1 MKNGITEAS
10 VSTPTVTKAG
20 QNTSAVIAP
29 PWALVDSCSEIAPMV
44 MPSDTAICCA
54 TLVMVVA
61 WLICACD
68 TSAKASALTAVNSSE
83 RKNPPIK
90 SRLTI
95 SVTGVVGTKIAGSAV
110 KAAPSTVLISSTL
123 RKP

>member
-1 MKNGITEAS
+1 
-10 VSTPTVTKAG
+10 
-20 QNTSAVIAP
+20 
-29 PWALVDSCSEIAPMV
+29 

-61 WLICACD
+61 WLICGWS
-68 TSAKASALTAVNSSE
+68 TSAKESALMAVNCSE
-83 RKNPPIK
+83 RKKPPTS

-110 KAAPSTVLISSTL
+110 KAAPSTVLTTSTL